1 MLQDAGWTEG
11 KDWINEYE
19 IHGMPNKSE
28 VGFADYVLLGDNG
41 RILAVIEAKRTC
53 VDVSKGRQQAKL
65 YADLIEKKQKRR
77 PVVFLTNGF
86 ETRIIDN
93 QYPERKVSVIYS
105 KRDLEKLF
113 NLQTMRSSLKYIT
126 VDKNISNENT
136 ENEIRECLMKAV
148 EDATDAFVAMRE
160 VEGETLKKNI
170 IEKVAFVN
178 DALQKIEERAPF
190 VSKDYRAR
198 LEAKLADLDE
208 IQVDESR
215 LLTEVMLFA
224 DKACIDEEI
233 TRLHSHISQ
242 MYSIVEES
250 VPVGRKLDFLVQ
262 EMNRETN
269 TIGSKSNDI
278 QITNHVV
285 DIKSEIEKIREQI
298 QNIE

>member
-1 MLQDAGWTEG
+1 MKSMTGYGRGECTMYERKFTVEIKAVNHRYNDITVKLPRAIMGFEDEIKKAIPKKVFRGKLDVFVNFESFSQEDINISVNEPLAKSYTETLRKLKSDLHLDG
-11 KDWINEYE
+11 DVTIE
-19 IHGMPNKSE
+19 I
-28 VGFADYVLLGDNG
+28 
-41 RILAVIEAKRTC
+41 
-53 VDVSKGRQQAKL
+53 VSKFP
-65 YADLIEKKQKRR
+65 D
-77 PVVFLTNGF
+77 V
-86 ETRIIDN
+86 
-93 QYPERKVSVIYS
+93 
-105 KRDLEKLF
+105 
-113 NLQTMRSSLKYIT
+113 IT
-126 VDKNISNENT
+126 VDKSISNENT

-178 DALQKIEERAPF
+178 DALQKIEERAPW

-215 LLTEVMLFA
+215 LLTEVLLFA

-242 MYSIVEES
+242 MYSIVEEN

-278 QITNHVV
+278 EITNHVV

>member
-1 MLQDAGWTEG
+1 MLFRSTMYERKFTVEIKAVNHRYNDITVKLPRAIMGFEDEIKKAISKKVFRGKLDVFVNFESFSQEDINISVNEPLAKSYTETLRKLKSDLHLDG
-11 KDWINEYE
+11 DVTIE
-19 IHGMPNKSE
+19 I
-28 VGFADYVLLGDNG
+28 
-41 RILAVIEAKRTC
+41 
-53 VDVSKGRQQAKL
+53 VSKFP
-65 YADLIEKKQKRR
+65 D
-77 PVVFLTNGF
+77 V
-86 ETRIIDN
+86 
-93 QYPERKVSVIYS
+93 
-105 KRDLEKLF
+105 
-113 NLQTMRSSLKYIT
+113 IT
-126 VDKNISNENT
+126 VDKSISNENT

-178 DALQKIEERAPF
+178 DALQKIEERAPW

-215 LLTEVMLFA
+215 LLTEVLLFA

-242 MYSIVEES
+242 MYSIVEEN

-278 QITNHVV
+278 EITNHVV

>member
-1 MLQDAGWTEG
+1 MKSMTGYGRGECTMYERKFTVEIKAVNHRYNDITVKLPRAIMGFEDEIKKAISKKVFRGKLDVFVNFESFSQEDVNISVNEPLAKSYTETLRKLKSDLQLEG
-11 KDWINEYE
+11 D
-19 IHGMPNKSE
+19 
-28 VGFADYVLLGDNG
+28 VT
-41 RILAVIEAKRTC
+41 IEM
-53 VDVSKGRQQAKL
+53 VSKFP
-65 YADLIEKKQKRR
+65 D
-77 PVVFLTNGF
+77 V
-86 ETRIIDN
+86 
-93 QYPERKVSVIYS
+93 
-105 KRDLEKLF
+105 
-113 NLQTMRSSLKYIT
+113 IT

-178 DALQKIEERAPF
+178 DALQKIEGRAPF

>member
-1 MLQDAGWTEG
+1 MKSMTGYGRGECTM
-11 KDWINEYE
+11 YE
-19 IHGMPNKSE
+19 RKFTVEIKAVNHRYNDITVKLPRAIM
-28 VGFADYVLLGDNG
+28 GFEDEIKKA
-41 RILAVIEAKRTC
+41 
-53 VDVSKGRQQAKL
+53 VSKKVFRGKLDVFVNFESFSQEDVNISVNEPLAKSYTETL
-65 YADLIEKKQKRR
+65 RKLKSDLQLEGDVTIEM
-77 PVVFLTNGF
+77 
-86 ETRIIDN
+86 
-93 QYPERKVSVIYS
+93 VSKFPDV
-105 KRDLEKLF
+105 
-113 NLQTMRSSLKYIT
+113 IT

-170 IEKVAFVN
+170 IEKVAFIN

>member
-1 MLQDAGWTEG
+1 MKSMTGYGRGECTMYDRKFTVEIKAVNHRYNDITVKLPRAIMGFEDEIKKAISKKVFRGKLDVFVNFESFSQEDINISVNEPLAKSYTETLRKLKSDLHLDG
-11 KDWINEYE
+11 DVTIE
-19 IHGMPNKSE
+19 I
-28 VGFADYVLLGDNG
+28 
-41 RILAVIEAKRTC
+41 
-53 VDVSKGRQQAKL
+53 VSKFP
-65 YADLIEKKQKRR
+65 D
-77 PVVFLTNGF
+77 V
-86 ETRIIDN
+86 
-93 QYPERKVSVIYS
+93 
-105 KRDLEKLF
+105 
-113 NLQTMRSSLKYIT
+113 IT
-126 VDKNISNENT
+126 VDKSISNENT

-178 DALQKIEERAPF
+178 DALQKIEERAPW

-215 LLTEVMLFA
+215 LLTEVLLFA

-242 MYSIVEES
+242 MYSIVEEN

-278 QITNHVV
+278 EITNHVV

>member
-1 MLQDAGWTEG
+1 MKSMTGYGRGECTMYERKFTVEIKAVNHRYNDITVKLPRAIMGFEDEIKKAISKKVFRGKLDVFVNFESISQEDVNISVNEPLAKSYTETLRKLKSDLQLEG
-11 KDWINEYE
+11 D
-19 IHGMPNKSE
+19 
-28 VGFADYVLLGDNG
+28 VT
-41 RILAVIEAKRTC
+41 IEM
-53 VDVSKGRQQAKL
+53 VSKFP
-65 YADLIEKKQKRR
+65 D
-77 PVVFLTNGF
+77 V
-86 ETRIIDN
+86 
-93 QYPERKVSVIYS
+93 
-105 KRDLEKLF
+105 
-113 NLQTMRSSLKYIT
+113 IT

>member
-1 MLQDAGWTEG
+1 MKSMTGYGRGECTMYERKFTVEIKAVNHRYNDITVKLPRAIMGFEDEIKKAISKKVFRGKLDVCVNFESFSQEDVNISVNEPLAKSYTETLRKLKSDLQLEG
-11 KDWINEYE
+11 D
-19 IHGMPNKSE
+19 
-28 VGFADYVLLGDNG
+28 VT
-41 RILAVIEAKRTC
+41 IEM
-53 VDVSKGRQQAKL
+53 VSKFP
-65 YADLIEKKQKRR
+65 D
-77 PVVFLTNGF
+77 V
-86 ETRIIDN
+86 
-93 QYPERKVSVIYS
+93 
-105 KRDLEKLF
+105 
-113 NLQTMRSSLKYIT
+113 IT

>member
-1 MLQDAGWTEG
+1 MKSMTGYGRGECTMYERKFTVEIKAVNHRYNDITVKLPRAIMGFEDEIKKAISKKVFRGKLDVFVNFESFSQEDVNISVNEPLAKSYTETLRKLKSDLQLEG
-11 KDWINEYE
+11 D
-19 IHGMPNKSE
+19 
-28 VGFADYVLLGDNG
+28 VT
-41 RILAVIEAKRTC
+41 IEM
-53 VDVSKGRQQAKL
+53 VSKFP
-65 YADLIEKKQKRR
+65 D
-77 PVVFLTNGF
+77 V
-86 ETRIIDN
+86 
-93 QYPERKVSVIYS
+93 
-105 KRDLEKLF
+105 
-113 NLQTMRSSLKYIT
+113 IT

-269 TIGSKSNDI
+269 TIGSKSSDI
-278 QITNHVV
+278 QMTNIVI
-285 DIKSEIEKIREQI
+285 DIKNILEKIREQV

>member
-1 MLQDAGWTEG
+1 MKSMTGYGRGECTMYERKFTVEIKAVNHRYNDITVKLPRAIMGFEDEIKKAISKKVFRGKLDVFVNFESFSQEDINISVNEPLAKSYTETLRKLKSDLHLDG
-11 KDWINEYE
+11 DVTIE
-19 IHGMPNKSE
+19 I
-28 VGFADYVLLGDNG
+28 
-41 RILAVIEAKRTC
+41 
-53 VDVSKGRQQAKL
+53 VSKFP
-65 YADLIEKKQKRR
+65 D
-77 PVVFLTNGF
+77 V
-86 ETRIIDN
+86 
-93 QYPERKVSVIYS
+93 
-105 KRDLEKLF
+105 
-113 NLQTMRSSLKYIT
+113 IT
-126 VDKNISNENT
+126 VDKSISNENT

-170 IEKVAFVN
+170 IKKVAFVN
-178 DALQKIEERAPF
+178 DALQKIEERAPW

-198 LEAKLADLDE
+198 LEAKLADLDK

-215 LLTEVMLFA
+215 LLTEVLLFA

-242 MYSIVEES
+242 MYSIVEEN

-278 QITNHVV
+278 EITNHVV

>member
-1 MLQDAGWTEG
+1 MKSMTGYGRGECTMYERKFTVEIKAVNHRYNDITVKLPRAIMGFEDEIKKAISKKVFRGKLDVFVNFESFSQEDVNISVNEPLAKSYTETLRKLKSDLQLEG
-11 KDWINEYE
+11 D
-19 IHGMPNKSE
+19 
-28 VGFADYVLLGDNG
+28 VT
-41 RILAVIEAKRTC
+41 IEM
-53 VDVSKGRQQAKL
+53 VSKFP
-65 YADLIEKKQKRR
+65 D
-77 PVVFLTNGF
+77 V
-86 ETRIIDN
+86 
-93 QYPERKVSVIYS
+93 
-105 KRDLEKLF
+105 
-113 NLQTMRSSLKYIT
+113 IT

-285 DIKSEIEKIREQI
+285 DIKSEIEKIRDQI

>member
-1 MLQDAGWTEG
+1 MTGYGRGECTMYERKFTVEIKAVNHRYNDITVKLPRAIMGFEDEIKKAISKKVFRGKLDVFVNFESFSQEDINISVNEPLAKSYTETLRKLKSDLHLDG
-11 KDWINEYE
+11 DVTIE
-19 IHGMPNKSE
+19 I
-28 VGFADYVLLGDNG
+28 
-41 RILAVIEAKRTC
+41 
-53 VDVSKGRQQAKL
+53 VSKFP
-65 YADLIEKKQKRR
+65 D
-77 PVVFLTNGF
+77 V
-86 ETRIIDN
+86 
-93 QYPERKVSVIYS
+93 
-105 KRDLEKLF
+105 
-113 NLQTMRSSLKYIT
+113 IT
-126 VDKNISNENT
+126 VDKSISNENT

-178 DALQKIEERAPF
+178 DALQKIEERAPW

-215 LLTEVMLFA
+215 LLTEVLLFA

-242 MYSIVEES
+242 MYSIVEEN

-278 QITNHVV
+278 EITNHVV

>member
-1 MLQDAGWTEG
+1 MKSMTGYGRGECTMYERKFTVEIKAVNHRYNDITVKLPRAIMGFEDEIKKAISKKVFRGKLDVFVNFESFSQEDVNISVNEPLAKSYTETLRKLKSDLQLEG
-11 KDWINEYE
+11 D
-19 IHGMPNKSE
+19 
-28 VGFADYVLLGDNG
+28 VT
-41 RILAVIEAKRTC
+41 IEM
-53 VDVSKGRQQAKL
+53 VSKFP
-65 YADLIEKKQKRR
+65 D
-77 PVVFLTNGF
+77 V
-86 ETRIIDN
+86 
-93 QYPERKVSVIYS
+93 
-105 KRDLEKLF
+105 
-113 NLQTMRSSLKYIT
+113 IT

-285 DIKSEIEKIREQI
+285 DIKSEIERIREQI

>member
-1 MLQDAGWTEG
+1 MKSMTGYGRGECTMYERKFTVEIKAVNHRYNDITVKLPRAIMGFEDEIKKAISKKVFRGKLDVFVNFESFSQEDINISVNEPLAKSYTETLRKLKSDLHLDG
-11 KDWINEYE
+11 DVTIE
-19 IHGMPNKSE
+19 I
-28 VGFADYVLLGDNG
+28 
-41 RILAVIEAKRTC
+41 
-53 VDVSKGRQQAKL
+53 VSKFP
-65 YADLIEKKQKRR
+65 D
-77 PVVFLTNGF
+77 V
-86 ETRIIDN
+86 
-93 QYPERKVSVIYS
+93 
-105 KRDLEKLF
+105 
-113 NLQTMRSSLKYIT
+113 IT
-126 VDKNISNENT
+126 VDKSISNENT

-148 EDATDAFVAMRE
+148 EDATDTFVAMRE

-178 DALQKIEERAPF
+178 DALQKIEERAPW

-215 LLTEVMLFA
+215 LLTEVLLFA

-242 MYSIVEES
+242 MYSIVEEN

-278 QITNHVV
+278 EITNHVV

>member
-1 MLQDAGWTEG
+1 MKSMTGYGRGECTMYERKFTVEIKAVNHRYNDITVNLPRAIMGFEDEIKKAISKKVFRGKLDVFVNFESFSQEDVNISVNEPLAKSYTETLRKLKSDLQLEG
-11 KDWINEYE
+11 D
-19 IHGMPNKSE
+19 
-28 VGFADYVLLGDNG
+28 VT
-41 RILAVIEAKRTC
+41 IEM
-53 VDVSKGRQQAKL
+53 VSKFP
-65 YADLIEKKQKRR
+65 D
-77 PVVFLTNGF
+77 V
-86 ETRIIDN
+86 
-93 QYPERKVSVIYS
+93 
-105 KRDLEKLF
+105 
-113 NLQTMRSSLKYIT
+113 IT

>member
-1 MLQDAGWTEG
+1 MKSMTGYGRGECTMYERKFTVEIKAVNHRYNDITVKLPRAIMGFEDEIKKAISKKVFRGKLDVFVNFESFSQEDINISVNEPLAKSYTETLRKLKSDLHLDG
-11 KDWINEYE
+11 DVTIE
-19 IHGMPNKSE
+19 I
-28 VGFADYVLLGDNG
+28 
-41 RILAVIEAKRTC
+41 
-53 VDVSKGRQQAKL
+53 VSKFP
-65 YADLIEKKQKRR
+65 D
-77 PVVFLTNGF
+77 V
-86 ETRIIDN
+86 
-93 QYPERKVSVIYS
+93 
-105 KRDLEKLF
+105 
-113 NLQTMRSSLKYIT
+113 IT
-126 VDKNISNENT
+126 VDKSISNENT

-178 DALQKIEERAPF
+178 DALQKIEERAPW

-198 LEAKLADLDE
+198 LEAKLAELDE

-215 LLTEVMLFA
+215 LLTEVLLFA

-242 MYSIVEES
+242 MYSIVEEN

-278 QITNHVV
+278 EITNHVV

>member
-1 MLQDAGWTEG
+1 MKSMTGYGRGECTMYERKFTVEIKAVNHRYNDITVKLPRAIMGFEDEIKKAISKKVFRGKLDVFVNFESFSQEDINISVNEPLAKSYTETLRKLKSDLHLDG
-11 KDWINEYE
+11 DVTIE
-19 IHGMPNKSE
+19 I
-28 VGFADYVLLGDNG
+28 
-41 RILAVIEAKRTC
+41 
-53 VDVSKGRQQAKL
+53 VSKFP
-65 YADLIEKKQKRR
+65 D
-77 PVVFLTNGF
+77 V
-86 ETRIIDN
+86 
-93 QYPERKVSVIYS
+93 
-105 KRDLEKLF
+105 
-113 NLQTMRSSLKYIT
+113 IT
-126 VDKNISNENT
+126 VDKSISNENT

-178 DALQKIEERAPF
+178 DALQKIEERAPW

-215 LLTEVMLFA
+215 LLTEVLLFA

-242 MYSIVEES
+242 MYSIVEED

-278 QITNHVV
+278 EITNHVV

>member
-1 MLQDAGWTEG
+1 MTGYGRGECTMYERKFTVEIKAVNHRYNDITVKLPRAIMGFEDEIKKAISKKVFRGKLDVFVNFESFSQEDVNISVNEPLAKSYTETLRKLKSDLQLEG
-11 KDWINEYE
+11 D
-19 IHGMPNKSE
+19 
-28 VGFADYVLLGDNG
+28 VT
-41 RILAVIEAKRTC
+41 IEM
-53 VDVSKGRQQAKL
+53 VSKFP
-65 YADLIEKKQKRR
+65 D
-77 PVVFLTNGF
+77 V
-86 ETRIIDN
+86 
-93 QYPERKVSVIYS
+93 
-105 KRDLEKLF
+105 
-113 NLQTMRSSLKYIT
+113 IT

>member
-1 MLQDAGWTEG
+1 MKSMTGYGRGECTMYERKFTVEIKAVNHRYNDITVKLPRAIMGFEDEIKKAISKKVFRGKLDVFVNFESFSQEDINISVNEPLAKSYTETLRKLKSDLHLDG
-11 KDWINEYE
+11 DVTIE
-19 IHGMPNKSE
+19 I
-28 VGFADYVLLGDNG
+28 
-41 RILAVIEAKRTC
+41 
-53 VDVSKGRQQAKL
+53 VSKFP
-65 YADLIEKKQKRR
+65 D
-77 PVVFLTNGF
+77 V
-86 ETRIIDN
+86 
-93 QYPERKVSVIYS
+93 
-105 KRDLEKLF
+105 
-113 NLQTMRSSLKYIT
+113 IT
-126 VDKNISNENT
+126 VDKSISNENT

-178 DALQKIEERAPF
+178 DALQKIEERAPW

-215 LLTEVMLFA
+215 LLTEVLLFA

-242 MYSIVEES
+242 MYSIVEEN

-278 QITNHVV
+278 EITNHVV
-285 DIKSEIEKIREQI
+285 DIKSVIEKIREQI

>member
-1 MLQDAGWTEG
+1 MKSMTGYGRGECTMYERKFTVEIKAVNHRYNDITVKLPRAIMGFEDEIKKAISKKVFRGKLDVFVNFESFSQEDINISVNEPLAKSYTETLRKLKSDLHLDG
-11 KDWINEYE
+11 DVTIE
-19 IHGMPNKSE
+19 I
-28 VGFADYVLLGDNG
+28 
-41 RILAVIEAKRTC
+41 
-53 VDVSKGRQQAKL
+53 VSKFP
-65 YADLIEKKQKRR
+65 D
-77 PVVFLTNGF
+77 V
-86 ETRIIDN
+86 
-93 QYPERKVSVIYS
+93 
-105 KRDLEKLF
+105 
-113 NLQTMRSSLKYIT
+113 IT
-126 VDKNISNENT
+126 VDKSISNENT

-178 DALQKIEERAPF
+178 DALQKIEERAPW

-215 LLTEVMLFA
+215 LLTEVLLFA

-242 MYSIVEES
+242 MYSIVEEN

-278 QITNHVV
+278 EITNHVV
-285 DIKSEIEKIREQI
+285 DIKSEIEKVREQI

>member
-1 MLQDAGWTEG
+1 MKSMTGYGRGECTMYERKFTVEIKAVNHRYNDITVKLPRAIMGFEDEIKKAISKKVFRGKLDVFVNFESFSQEDVNISVNEPLAKSYTETLRKLKSDLQLEG
-11 KDWINEYE
+11 D
-19 IHGMPNKSE
+19 
-28 VGFADYVLLGDNG
+28 VT
-41 RILAVIEAKRTC
+41 IEM
-53 VDVSKGRQQAKL
+53 VSKFP
-65 YADLIEKKQKRR
+65 D
-77 PVVFLTNGF
+77 V
-86 ETRIIDN
+86 
-93 QYPERKVSVIYS
+93 
-105 KRDLEKLF
+105 
-113 NLQTMRSSLKYIT
+113 IT

-242 MYSIVEES
+242 MYSIVEDS

>member
-1 MLQDAGWTEG
+1 MKSMTGYGRGECTMYERKFTVEIKAVNHRYNDITVKLPRAIMGFEDEIKKAISKKVFRGKLDVFVNFESFSQEDVNISVNEPLAKSYTETLRKLKSDLQLEG
-11 KDWINEYE
+11 D
-19 IHGMPNKSE
+19 
-28 VGFADYVLLGDNG
+28 VT
-41 RILAVIEAKRTC
+41 IEM
-53 VDVSKGRQQAKL
+53 VSKFP
-65 YADLIEKKQKRR
+65 D
-77 PVVFLTNGF
+77 V
-86 ETRIIDN
+86 
-93 QYPERKVSVIYS
+93 
-105 KRDLEKLF
+105 
-113 NLQTMRSSLKYIT
+113 IT

-285 DIKSEIEKIREQI
+285 DIKSEIEKIRAQI

>member
-1 MLQDAGWTEG
+1 MKSMTGYGRGECTMYERKFTVEIKAVNHRYNDITVKLPRAIMGFEDEIKKAISKKVFRGKLDVFVNFESFSQEDINISVNEPLAKSYTETLRKLKSDLHLDG
-11 KDWINEYE
+11 DVTIE
-19 IHGMPNKSE
+19 I
-28 VGFADYVLLGDNG
+28 
-41 RILAVIEAKRTC
+41 
-53 VDVSKGRQQAKL
+53 VSKFP
-65 YADLIEKKQKRR
+65 D
-77 PVVFLTNGF
+77 V
-86 ETRIIDN
+86 
-93 QYPERKVSVIYS
+93 
-105 KRDLEKLF
+105 
-113 NLQTMRSSLKYIT
+113 IT
-126 VDKNISNENT
+126 VDESISNENT

-178 DALQKIEERAPF
+178 DALQKIEERAPW

-215 LLTEVMLFA
+215 LLTEVLLFA

-242 MYSIVEES
+242 MYSIVEEN

-278 QITNHVV
+278 EITNHVV

>member
-1 MLQDAGWTEG
+1 MKSMTGYGRGECTMYERKFTVEIKAVNHRYNDITVKLPRAIMGFEDEIKKAISKKVFRGKLDVFVNFESFSQEDINISVNEPLAKSYTETLRKLKSDLHLDG
-11 KDWINEYE
+11 DVTIE
-19 IHGMPNKSE
+19 I
-28 VGFADYVLLGDNG
+28 
-41 RILAVIEAKRTC
+41 
-53 VDVSKGRQQAKL
+53 VSKFP
-65 YADLIEKKQKRR
+65 D
-77 PVVFLTNGF
+77 V
-86 ETRIIDN
+86 
-93 QYPERKVSVIYS
+93 
-105 KRDLEKLF
+105 
-113 NLQTMRSSLKYIT
+113 IT
-126 VDKNISNENT
+126 VDKSISNENT
-136 ENEIRECLMKAV
+136 ENEIRECLIKAV

-178 DALQKIEERAPF
+178 DALQKIEERAPW

-215 LLTEVMLFA
+215 LLTEVLLFA

-242 MYSIVEES
+242 MYSIVEEN

-278 QITNHVV
+278 EITNHVV

>member
-1 MLQDAGWTEG
+1 MKSMTGYGRGECTMYERKFTVEIKAVNHRYNDITVKLPRAIMGFEDEIKKAISKKVFRGKLDVFVNFESFSQEDVNISVNEPLAKSYTETLRKLKSDLQLEG
-11 KDWINEYE
+11 D
-19 IHGMPNKSE
+19 
-28 VGFADYVLLGDNG
+28 VT
-41 RILAVIEAKRTC
+41 IEM
-53 VDVSKGRQQAKL
+53 VSKFP
-65 YADLIEKKQKRR
+65 D
-77 PVVFLTNGF
+77 V
-86 ETRIIDN
+86 
-93 QYPERKVSVIYS
+93 
-105 KRDLEKLF
+105 
-113 NLQTMRSSLKYIT
+113 IT

-250 VPVGRKLDFLVQ
+250 VPVGWKLDFLVQ

>member
-1 MLQDAGWTEG
+1 MKSMTGYGRGECTMYERKFTVEIKAVNHRYNDITVKLPRAIMVFEDEIKKAISKKVFRGKLDVFVNFESFSQEDVNISVNEPLAKSYTETLRKLKSDLQLEG
-11 KDWINEYE
+11 D
-19 IHGMPNKSE
+19 
-28 VGFADYVLLGDNG
+28 VT
-41 RILAVIEAKRTC
+41 IEM
-53 VDVSKGRQQAKL
+53 VSKFP
-65 YADLIEKKQKRR
+65 D
-77 PVVFLTNGF
+77 V
-86 ETRIIDN
+86 
-93 QYPERKVSVIYS
+93 
-105 KRDLEKLF
+105 
-113 NLQTMRSSLKYIT
+113 IT

>member
-1 MLQDAGWTEG
+1 MKSMTGYGRGECTMYERKFTVEIKAVNHRYNDITVKLPRAIMGFEDEIKKAISKKVFRGKLDVFVNFESFSQEDINISVNEPLAKSYTETLRKLKSDLHLDG
-11 KDWINEYE
+11 DVTIE
-19 IHGMPNKSE
+19 I
-28 VGFADYVLLGDNG
+28 
-41 RILAVIEAKRTC
+41 
-53 VDVSKGRQQAKL
+53 VSKFP
-65 YADLIEKKQKRR
+65 D
-77 PVVFLTNGF
+77 VV
-86 ETRIIDN
+86 
-93 QYPERKVSVIYS
+93 
-105 KRDLEKLF
+105 
-113 NLQTMRSSLKYIT
+113 T
-126 VDKNISNENT
+126 VDKSISNENT

-170 IEKVAFVN
+170 IKKVAFVN
-178 DALQKIEERAPF
+178 DALQKIEERAPW

-215 LLTEVMLFA
+215 LLTEVLLFA

-242 MYSIVEES
+242 MYSIVEEN

-278 QITNHVV
+278 EITNHVV

>member
-1 MLQDAGWTEG
+1 MYERKFTVEIKAVNHRYNDITVKLPRAIMGFEDEIKKAISKKVFRGKLDVFVNFESFSQEDINISVNEPLAKSYTETLRKLKSDLHLDG
-11 KDWINEYE
+11 DVTIE
-19 IHGMPNKSE
+19 I
-28 VGFADYVLLGDNG
+28 
-41 RILAVIEAKRTC
+41 
-53 VDVSKGRQQAKL
+53 VSKFP
-65 YADLIEKKQKRR
+65 D
-77 PVVFLTNGF
+77 V
-86 ETRIIDN
+86 
-93 QYPERKVSVIYS
+93 
-105 KRDLEKLF
+105 
-113 NLQTMRSSLKYIT
+113 IT
-126 VDKNISNENT
+126 VDKSISNENT

-178 DALQKIEERAPF
+178 DALQKIEERAPW

-215 LLTEVMLFA
+215 LLTEVLLFA

-242 MYSIVEES
+242 MYSIVEEN

-278 QITNHVV
+278 EITNHVV

>member
-1 MLQDAGWTEG
+1 MKSMTGYGRGECTMYERKFTVEIKAVNHRYNDITVKLPRAIMGFEDEIKKAISKKVFRGKLDVFVNFESFSQEDINISVNEPLAKSYTETLRKLKSDLHLDG
-11 KDWINEYE
+11 DVTIE
-19 IHGMPNKSE
+19 I
-28 VGFADYVLLGDNG
+28 
-41 RILAVIEAKRTC
+41 
-53 VDVSKGRQQAKL
+53 VSKFP
-65 YADLIEKKQKRR
+65 D
-77 PVVFLTNGF
+77 V
-86 ETRIIDN
+86 
-93 QYPERKVSVIYS
+93 
-105 KRDLEKLF
+105 
-113 NLQTMRSSLKYIT
+113 IT
-126 VDKNISNENT
+126 VDKSISNENT

-178 DALQKIEERAPF
+178 DALQKIEERAPW

-215 LLTEVMLFA
+215 LLTEVLLFA

-242 MYSIVEES
+242 MYSIVEEN

-269 TIGSKSNDI
+269 TIGSKSSDI
-278 QITNHVV
+278 QMTNIVI
-285 DIKSEIEKIREQI
+285 DIKNILEKIREQV

>member
-1 MLQDAGWTEG
+1 MKSMTGYGRGECTMYERKFTVEIKAVNHRYNDITVKLPRAIMGFEDEIKKAISKKVFRGKLDVFVNFESFSQEDINISVNEPLAKSYTETLRKLKSDLHLDG
-11 KDWINEYE
+11 DVTIE
-19 IHGMPNKSE
+19 I
-28 VGFADYVLLGDNG
+28 
-41 RILAVIEAKRTC
+41 
-53 VDVSKGRQQAKL
+53 VSKFP
-65 YADLIEKKQKRR
+65 D
-77 PVVFLTNGF
+77 V
-86 ETRIIDN
+86 
-93 QYPERKVSVIYS
+93 
-105 KRDLEKLF
+105 
-113 NLQTMRSSLKYIT
+113 IT
-126 VDKNISNENT
+126 VDKSISNENT

-178 DALQKIEERAPF
+178 DALQKIEERAPW

-215 LLTEVMLFA
+215 LLTEVLLFA

-242 MYSIVEES
+242 MYSIVEEN

-278 QITNHVV
+278 EITNHVV
-285 DIKSEIEKIREQI
+285 DIKSEVEKIREQI

>member
-1 MLQDAGWTEG
+1 MKSMTGYGRGECTIYERKFTVEIKAVNHRYNDITVKLPRAIMGFEDEIKKAISKKVFRGKLDVFVNFESFSQEDINISVNEPLAKSYTETLRKLKSDLHLDG
-11 KDWINEYE
+11 DVTIE
-19 IHGMPNKSE
+19 I
-28 VGFADYVLLGDNG
+28 
-41 RILAVIEAKRTC
+41 
-53 VDVSKGRQQAKL
+53 VSKFP
-65 YADLIEKKQKRR
+65 D
-77 PVVFLTNGF
+77 V
-86 ETRIIDN
+86 
-93 QYPERKVSVIYS
+93 
-105 KRDLEKLF
+105 
-113 NLQTMRSSLKYIT
+113 IT
-126 VDKNISNENT
+126 VDKSISNENA

-178 DALQKIEERAPF
+178 DALQKIEERAPW

-215 LLTEVMLFA
+215 LLTEVLLFA

-242 MYSIVEES
+242 MYSIVEEN

-278 QITNHVV
+278 EITNHVV

>member
-1 MLQDAGWTEG
+1 MKSMTGYGRGECTMYERKFTVEIKAVNHRYNDITVKLPRAIMGFEDEIKKAISKKVFRGKLDVFVNFESFSQEDINISVNEPLAKSYTETLRKLKSDLHLDG
-11 KDWINEYE
+11 DVTIE
-19 IHGMPNKSE
+19 I
-28 VGFADYVLLGDNG
+28 
-41 RILAVIEAKRTC
+41 
-53 VDVSKGRQQAKL
+53 VSKFP
-65 YADLIEKKQKRR
+65 D
-77 PVVFLTNGF
+77 V
-86 ETRIIDN
+86 
-93 QYPERKVSVIYS
+93 
-105 KRDLEKLF
+105 
-113 NLQTMRSSLKYIT
+113 IT
-126 VDKNISNENT
+126 VDKSISNENT

-178 DALQKIEERAPF
+178 DALQKIEEGAPW

-215 LLTEVMLFA
+215 LLTEVLLFA

-242 MYSIVEES
+242 MYSIVEEN

-278 QITNHVV
+278 EITNHVV

>member
-1 MLQDAGWTEG
+1 MKSMTGYGRGECTMYERKFTVEIKAVNHRYNDITVKLPRAIMGFEDEIKKAISKKVFRGKLDVFVNFESFSQEDVNISVNEPLAKSYTETLRKLKSDLQLEG
-11 KDWINEYE
+11 D
-19 IHGMPNKSE
+19 
-28 VGFADYVLLGDNG
+28 VT
-41 RILAVIEAKRTC
+41 IEM
-53 VDVSKGRQQAKL
+53 VSKFP
-65 YADLIEKKQKRR
+65 D
-77 PVVFLTNGF
+77 V
-86 ETRIIDN
+86 
-93 QYPERKVSVIYS
+93 
-105 KRDLEKLF
+105 
-113 NLQTMRSSLKYIT
+113 IT

>member
-1 MLQDAGWTEG
+1 MKSMTGYGRGECTMYERKFTVEIKAVNHRYNDITVKLPRAIMGFEDEIKKAISKKVFRGKLDVFVNFESFSQEDINISVNEPLAKSYTETLRKLKSDLHLDG
-11 KDWINEYE
+11 DVTIE
-19 IHGMPNKSE
+19 I
-28 VGFADYVLLGDNG
+28 
-41 RILAVIEAKRTC
+41 
-53 VDVSKGRQQAKL
+53 VSKFP
-65 YADLIEKKQKRR
+65 D
-77 PVVFLTNGF
+77 V
-86 ETRIIDN
+86 
-93 QYPERKVSVIYS
+93 
-105 KRDLEKLF
+105 
-113 NLQTMRSSLKYIT
+113 IT
-126 VDKNISNENT
+126 VDKSISNENT
-136 ENEIRECLMKAV
+136 ENKIRECLMKAV

-178 DALQKIEERAPF
+178 DALQKIEERAPW

-215 LLTEVMLFA
+215 LLTEVLLFA

-242 MYSIVEES
+242 MYSIVEEN

-278 QITNHVV
+278 EITNHVV

>member
-1 MLQDAGWTEG
+1 MKSMTGYGRGVCTMYERKFTVEIKAVNHRYNDITVKLPRAIMGFEDEIKKAISKKVFRGKLDVFVNFESFSQEDVNISVNEPLAKSYTETLRKLKSDLQLEG
-11 KDWINEYE
+11 D
-19 IHGMPNKSE
+19 
-28 VGFADYVLLGDNG
+28 VT
-41 RILAVIEAKRTC
+41 IEM
-53 VDVSKGRQQAKL
+53 VSKFP
-65 YADLIEKKQKRR
+65 D
-77 PVVFLTNGF
+77 V
-86 ETRIIDN
+86 
-93 QYPERKVSVIYS
+93 
-105 KRDLEKLF
+105 
-113 NLQTMRSSLKYIT
+113 IT

>member
-1 MLQDAGWTEG
+1 MKSMTGYGRGECTMYERKFTVEIKAVNHRYNDITVKLPRAIMGFEDEIKKAISKKVFRGKLDVFVNFESFSQEDVNISVNEPLAKSYTETLRKLKSDLQLEG
-11 KDWINEYE
+11 D
-19 IHGMPNKSE
+19 
-28 VGFADYVLLGDNG
+28 VT
-41 RILAVIEAKRTC
+41 IEM
-53 VDVSKGRQQAKL
+53 VSKFP
-65 YADLIEKKQKRR
+65 D
-77 PVVFLTNGF
+77 V
-86 ETRIIDN
+86 
-93 QYPERKVSVIYS
+93 
-105 KRDLEKLF
+105 
-113 NLQTMRSSLKYIT
+113 IT

-215 LLTEVMLFA
+215 LLTEVRLFA

>member
-1 MLQDAGWTEG
+1 MKSMTGYGRGECTMYERKFTVEIKAVNHRHNDITVKLPRAIMGFEDEIKKAISKKVFRGKLDVFVNFESFSQEDVNISVNEPLAKSYTETLRKLKSDLQLEG
-11 KDWINEYE
+11 D
-19 IHGMPNKSE
+19 
-28 VGFADYVLLGDNG
+28 VT
-41 RILAVIEAKRTC
+41 IEM
-53 VDVSKGRQQAKL
+53 VSKFP
-65 YADLIEKKQKRR
+65 D
-77 PVVFLTNGF
+77 V
-86 ETRIIDN
+86 
-93 QYPERKVSVIYS
+93 
-105 KRDLEKLF
+105 
-113 NLQTMRSSLKYIT
+113 IT

>member
-1 MLQDAGWTEG
+1 MKSMTGYGRGECTMYERKFPVEIKAVNHRYNDITVKLPRAIMGFEDEIKKAISKKVFRGKLDVFVNFESFSQEDINISVNEPLAKSYTETLRKLKSDLHLDG
-11 KDWINEYE
+11 DVTIE
-19 IHGMPNKSE
+19 I
-28 VGFADYVLLGDNG
+28 
-41 RILAVIEAKRTC
+41 
-53 VDVSKGRQQAKL
+53 VSKFP
-65 YADLIEKKQKRR
+65 D
-77 PVVFLTNGF
+77 V
-86 ETRIIDN
+86 
-93 QYPERKVSVIYS
+93 
-105 KRDLEKLF
+105 
-113 NLQTMRSSLKYIT
+113 IT
-126 VDKNISNENT
+126 VDKSISNENT

-178 DALQKIEERAPF
+178 DALQKIEERAPW

-215 LLTEVMLFA
+215 LLTEVLLFA

-242 MYSIVEES
+242 MYSIVEEN

-278 QITNHVV
+278 EITNHVV